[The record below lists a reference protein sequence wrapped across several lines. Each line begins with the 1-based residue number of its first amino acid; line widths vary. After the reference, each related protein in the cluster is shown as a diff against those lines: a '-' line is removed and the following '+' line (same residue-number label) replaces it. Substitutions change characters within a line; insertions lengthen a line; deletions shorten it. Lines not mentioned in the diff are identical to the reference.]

1 MEKDLRDKICFDGL
15 HVESV
20 SFYKI
25 KAKIQCKTI
34 TALHDLKINDN
45 CECDPKSAADETSVK
60 KSYRSS
66 VNITPKNAPKCKD
79 VLPACQFTFLLGTT
93 PETNWFNEAKLK
105 ITQFIKSG

>member
-1 MEKDLRDKICFDGL
+1 MTKDKIFFDSL

-45 CECDPKSAADETSVK
+45 CECDSQSAEK
-60 KSYRSS
+60 KSTGGILIFLFFIIGLGICYIFIN
-66 VNITPKNAPKCKD
+66 NIYIY
-79 VLPACQFTFLLGTT
+79 LR
-93 PETNWFNEAKLK
+93 
-105 ITQFIKSG
+105 